1 MCYLDAMCMVF
12 LVQIIKYLKVF
23 KYLLIMQSMKDPN
36 CMYLQFK
43 YIQTAKAMGILNN
56 QTGTEP
62 QT

>member
-1 MCYLDAMCMVF
+1 MVF